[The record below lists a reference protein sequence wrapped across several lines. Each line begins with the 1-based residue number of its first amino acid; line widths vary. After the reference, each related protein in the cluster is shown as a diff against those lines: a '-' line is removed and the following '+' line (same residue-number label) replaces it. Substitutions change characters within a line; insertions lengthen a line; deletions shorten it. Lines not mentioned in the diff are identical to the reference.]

1 MSALFPITARMSTI
15 PRNALCSEQCWH
27 SQHVSSLRFSL
38 FSGKMQSHKRLHY
51 LHQIHPALTDVLYR
65 SKCPEAS
72 RLFVIQQ
79 SVSKDSWS
87 WSSANYIWSQ
97 CHPKSADS
105 LAGKLLWRVHY
116 WTFPKFL
123 LLLKATLQ
131 PSCTQAPPLC
141 CSWQIGVMS
150 ALFCYHCLRLLVYS
164 RVLGVESKYKI
175 ILWLLFNS

>member
-15 PRNALCSEQCWH
+15 PQNALCSEQCWH
-27 SQHVSSLRFSL
+27 SQHVSSLRSSL
-38 FSGKMQSHKRLHY
+38 FSGKMHSHKRLHY

-105 LAGKLLWRVHY
+105 LGGKLLWRVHH
-116 WTFPKFL
+116 WSFPKFL

-131 PSCTQAPPLC
+131 PSCTQAPPLYAVPDR
-141 CSWQIGVMS
+141 SVS
-150 ALFCYHCLRLLVYS
+150 CLLS
-164 RVLGVESKYKI
+164 FAI
-175 ILWLLFNS
+175 IASGFQCILECWE

>member
-15 PRNALCSEQCWH
+15 PQNALCSEQCWH
-27 SQHVSSLRFSL
+27 SQHVSSLRSSL
-38 FSGKMQSHKRLHY
+38 FSGKMHSHKRLHY

-105 LAGKLLWRVHY
+105 LGGKLLWRVHH
-116 WTFPKFL
+116 WSFPKFL

-131 PSCTQAPPLC
+131 PSCTQAPLC
-141 CSWQIGVMS
+141 MLFLTDRCHVCSLLLSLPQAFSVFSSAGSREQIQNYTLITV
-150 ALFCYHCLRLLVYS
+150 
-164 RVLGVESKYKI
+164 
-175 ILWLLFNS
+175 

>member
-27 SQHVSSLRFSL
+27 SQHVSSLRSSL
-38 FSGKMQSHKRLHY
+38 FSGKMHSHKRLHS

-105 LAGKLLWRVHY
+105 LGGKLLWRVHHWSFCY
-116 WTFPKFL
+116 SWKPLCNPPALKLHLCMLFLTDRCHVCSL
-123 LLLKATLQ
+123 LLSLPQAFSVFSSAGSREQIQNYTLI
-131 PSCTQAPPLC
+131 T
-141 CSWQIGVMS
+141 V
-150 ALFCYHCLRLLVYS
+150 
-164 RVLGVESKYKI
+164 
-175 ILWLLFNS
+175 